1 MNGDGEMNTSVTGKI
16 WAIARIALLEML
28 RRKDMYVVVLLAAVL
43 TVLAASANFFNDG
56 QIVRYLRELSLALV
70 WIGSLV
76 LAVMSIA
83 RQLPGEHANKT
94 IQPLLAKPISRL
106 QVLLGKFLGCWLAN
120 GAALLILYAWFLA
133 ASSWKGGEISALGCA
148 QALLLHWLLL
158 AIVISGALLGSLV
171 FTAPSSNTVIAL
183 IVTGGLLFVAQ
194 HLNKIALRMEEPAQ
208 SVLYGIY
215 YVIPHLEWHDTRLLI
230 IHNWPPIP
238 PTAFLIAIAYSA
250 FYTGLL
256 ILAANLI
263 YRRRVLN

>member
-1 MNGDGEMNTSVTGKI
+1 MN
-16 WAIARIALLEML
+16 ARIALLEML

-148 QALLLHWLLL
+148 QALLLHGSAGDHRLRCL
-158 AIVISGALLGSLV
+158 AGLTV

-194 HLNKIALRMEEPAQ
+194 HLNKVALRMEEPRNPF
-208 SVLYGIY
+208 SMVSI
-215 YVIPHLEWHDTRLLI
+215 T
-230 IHNWPPIP
+230 
-238 PTAFLIAIAYSA
+238 
-250 FYTGLL
+250 
-256 ILAANLI
+256 
-263 YRRRVLN
+263 